1 MFNSNRLQRRHI
13 QQRIEKLKTIGYV
26 LLLIGLLLAIGIGG
40 GIQSELG
47 AL

>member
-13 QQRIEKLKTIGYV
+13 QRRIEKLKTIGYV
-26 LLLIGLLLAIGIGG
+26 LLLIGLLLAIAVGG
-40 GIQSELG
+40 GIQADLR

>member
-13 QQRIEKLKTIGYV
+13 QQRIEKIKTIGYV
-26 LLLIGLLLAIGIGG
+26 LLLIGLLLAIAAGG
-40 GIQSELG
+40 GIQVELG